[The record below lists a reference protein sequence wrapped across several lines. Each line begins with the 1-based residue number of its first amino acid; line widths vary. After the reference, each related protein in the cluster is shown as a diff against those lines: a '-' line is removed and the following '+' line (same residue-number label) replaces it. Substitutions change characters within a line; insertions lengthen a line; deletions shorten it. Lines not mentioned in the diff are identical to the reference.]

1 MMLKDVNVGMSRLLV
16 RGAVA
21 LVVGIGFFCCNG
33 FSKCF
38 E

>member
-21 LVVGIGFFCCNG
+21 LVVGIGFF
-33 FSKCF
+33 F
-38 E
+38 